1 MFNIIFF
8 QVIVQFKVVDK
19 NDGAPIQGAKVA
31 INGDPAV
38 DTDADGLIP
47 PTPQALPC
55 GNKLDY
61 AIEGPPTMQYQSVT
75 DTFVVS
81 KTSDAAVM
89 VEIKL
94 VPVPA
99 PVYADIACTEA
110 GTVGNWQVYIYEK
123 NAATNDPDCA
133 LACNGVD
140 AATAQ
145 ACDFYIFKDGVCWLG
160 NFEKADP
167 TILDDVTTENLVQAA
182 NIKLKQ
188 GPFGDGT
195 PAFSDYKE
203 TLGLIGTMMGATN
216 QKDTSITSETECA
229 ARCALGCTSTCQ
241 GFRYDAATQDCNF
254 INWARP
260 ATTDT
265 FTYTHYN
272 LPEATKL
279 QTLNGLQAL
288 AEISRQMMI
297 DDDADNV
304 FQCETPDGSAIISA
318 NVDPLDLN
326 KNGGGLKSCNLVV
339 YNPNPGKKVTL
350 SLPKDFG
357 GVSWVFIVLFFSQSP
372 VYIQG
377 DVLLDVFVGTW
388 NAREIGVS
396 LYSKDLVF
404 KLTGDPF
411 TVIEWYAPIVTIQF
425 YYQSAPQNTL
435 KVDGAK
441 IEFEP

>member
-1 MFNIIFF
+1 
-8 QVIVQFKVVDK
+8 
-19 NDGAPIQGAKVA
+19 
-31 INGDPAV
+31 
-38 DTDADGLIP
+38 
-47 PTPQALPC
+47 
-55 GNKLDY
+55 
-61 AIEGPPTMQYQSVT
+61 
-75 DTFVVS
+75 
-81 KTSDAAVM
+81 M

-216 QKDTSITSETECA
+216 QKDTSITSEAECA

-241 GFRYDAATQDCNF
+241 GFRYNAATQDCNF

-265 FTYTHYN
+265 FTYTTPFN

-288 AEISRQMMI
+288 AEISRQASQ
-297 DDDADNV
+297 DDGGGGKNIAK
-304 FQCETPDGSAIISA
+304 CGTPDGSTIITA
-318 NVDPLDLN
+318 NVDPLALN
-326 KNGGGLKSCNLVV
+326 KDGGSSTNDCNLVV

-357 GVSWVFIVLFFSQSP
+357 GVSWVFIALFFSHIP

-377 DVLLDVFVGTW
+377 SLRVHVFVGTW
-388 NAREIGVS
+388 NAGEIGVS
-396 LYSKDLVF
+396 LFSKDLYL

-425 YYQSAPQNTL
+425 DFFATPILAL

>member
-1 MFNIIFF
+1 
-8 QVIVQFKVVDK
+8 
-19 NDGAPIQGAKVA
+19 
-31 INGDPAV
+31 
-38 DTDADGLIP
+38 
-47 PTPQALPC
+47 
-55 GNKLDY
+55 
-61 AIEGPPTMQYQSVT
+61 MQYQSVT

-304 FQCETPDGSAIISA
+304 FQCETPDGSTIITA

-372 VYIQG
+372 VYI
-377 DVLLDVFVGTW
+377 
-388 NAREIGVS
+388 
-396 LYSKDLVF
+396 
-404 KLTGDPF
+404 
-411 TVIEWYAPIVTIQF
+411 
-425 YYQSAPQNTL
+425 
-435 KVDGAK
+435 
-441 IEFEP
+441 